1 MRVISS
7 PRVMN
12 SVSRK
17 LIKSGKSIGLV
28 PTMGALHDGHLSLI
42 KKARKENDKV
52 VVSVF
57 INPKQFSNGE
67 DYERYPKDIRNDGL
81 KAAKSGCDILF
92 CPRKDSIYKKDFATH
107 VEVQGLSEAMCGISR
122 PCHFKGVVTI
132 CLKLFNIVIPSRAY
146 FGQKDY
152 QQAVIIK
159 KMVKD
164 LNVNTDIKDLPTV
177 RESSGLAMS
186 SRNSYLSCEE
196 RKLATL
202 IYKSLKDAKSLITAG
217 ERCSVRV
224 ISDISKTLK
233 SHHINVDYISIVDP
247 ATLKDIKQIHGKAL
261 IALAVKIGKTRLID
275 NILVRCKLSYR
286 W

>member
-52 VVSVF
+52 IVSVF

-81 KAAKSGCDILF
+81 KAAESGCDILF
-92 CPRKDSIYKKDFATH
+92 CPGKDSIYKKDFATY
-107 VEVQGLSEAMCGISR
+107 VEVQGLSEVMCGISR
-122 PCHFKGVVTI
+122 PCHFRGVVTI
-132 CLKLFNIVIPSRAY
+132 CLKLFNIVMPNRAY

-177 RESSGLAMS
+177 RELSGLAMS
-186 SRNSYLSCEE
+186 SRNSYLNCEE
-196 RKLATL
+196 RKLAAL
-202 IYKSLKDAKSLITAG
+202 IYKSLKYAKSSIRAG
-217 ERCSVRV
+217 ERRSVKV
-224 ISDISKTLK
+224 ISDISKALK
-233 SHHINVDYISIVDP
+233 SHHINIDYISIVDP
-247 ATLKDIKQIHGKAL
+247 
-261 IALAVKIGKTRLID
+261 
-275 NILVRCKLSYR
+275 
-286 W
+286 